1 MNTPLEGV
9 APTNGT
15 KDSMAAGS
23 DPESVEAPVAPG
35 DSNSC
40 QQTSNQ
46 TTTTASNTAHHS
58 YLGLPYQRKLGASR
72 HVGRDDLDISLG
84 DHNYGA
90 PPPPSPPPSPQ
101 AITRI
106 NGVVDENSSNTNLS
120 STVTADEDTCADDD
134 AGITRCICNFDHDDG
149 YMICCDK
156 CSVWQHIDCMG
167 ISRDRI
173 PETYLCERCEPREV
187 DRQRAVEIQT
197 RKRIEMTDDDTSGT
211 ESGDEMLTYRAV
223 SHTPTSVTITTKPTK
238 KVKKRKREKSG
249 EKDHEGRKK
258 KVKTCRDPTR
268 RASKPKVHRTPNGFN
283 SLNNEDANEPW
294 DYTHDDVYQEA
305 IFNQYTPDLASFL
318 KSRQYTE
325 EDVCITSSD
334 QLQVESGEIASI
346 GSAMKCV
353 RALRDLHDN
362 QPILEYRGKVMTR
375 QEFQDPFFKRPHP
388 HVLFYP
394 VNGLEICV
402 DARSFGNAARYI
414 RRSCTPNAEVR
425 HVLLEG
431 MIHLCVYSL
440 EEIMKGT
447 EITIGF
453 DYDFDTC
460 PCEVECAC
468 QRESCPVAKSNAK
481 KQELLKQKRKRN
493 KSGQQSGGDSESST
507 GRQRKVSPLRVSLNH
522 NASTTREERK
532 LEMVMRTFEKMEKRA
547 ARSAAAHARI
557 EKQKQTKATPN
568 ENKEG
573 EEPMPKDMEDI
584 PKQQTATPHRQIRR
598 RRRSQSRRNHAA
610 RGRQRL
616 NSTCSSDMPMSP
628 ITETAAHTEVVTTE
642 MELKLSAPTTPVS
655 ALSPSIPSP
664 SLAQE
669 LTVSTVASSTAVPQ
683 PSPAALGKG
692 FKFPKTKKFFVNE
705 WLNEKANEQSAHKP
719 LLIKTEPSDFSTG
732 TTTCPGVSTY
742 SRSTSMTARSPGP
755 AYVLRPGHNVP
766 ASATKTRQRP
776 SLDSSFGSAKKRWLR
791 QAMSEGGS
799 NGPSSGCNSPAPSGG
814 SLSPG
819 LTGMN
824 GPDSPQC
831 VSPTGSVSSLSG
843 KETGGELMT
852 PLKKRRLR
860 VSISGEG
867 SMSPMPMTPPP
878 SSGETD
884 CATAKQQGP
893 RPKIV
898 INDAMRNGFKP
909 LYSPVTP
916 VTPGTPQFENISSPE
931 NSPAH
936 DHDLNN
942 DSNPPQYYAFQ
953 VVLSKQASVDS
964 LSSLASSVTSASGL
978 ERHLQKSG
986 SETSLLRARMS
997 SLDLKH
1003 EGRESCVH
1011 GDSSSSRDLVP
1022 QEEKKEGE
1030 ENSTAVTTDY
1040 SEPANIPMECDPSG
1054 RDRTDLSS
1062 SLSESQ
1068 VSMQTLQNSCSSLN
1082 DSHASS
1088 LSLSGSLYQ
1097 RTLSERLDTRTDSQ
1111 RDGDPRPRYSSPF
1124 KKEVASPEF
1133 HRSLSDGTL
1142 LQDERKMEYE
1152 NRPGQRS
1159 SEFDATRSLNCYGE
1173 PKVVSSEERTI
1184 PSGGDFLRQDSS
1196 VSLSSS
1202 LPSLYSARSE
1212 ESIGSAPSTPVSLG
1226 PGPVAA
1232 HEDGGSKPIA
1242 KRKMSLLEYRKRQQ
1256 QGQKDGN
1263 SSANSSAASTPT
1275 KLAPDSAPSTPIKS
1289 PMMSPLSTM
1298 PSYDHT
1304 VEAECKDK
1312 EKERKVV
1319 DDLDKRWSVH
1329 YMRLQRSTPTSVE
1342 RIREEDPLQRF
1353 RRELR
1358 QSTERG
1364 MEKKDK
1370 ERKEKE
1376 PGHVYSRSVS
1386 VDSNHSPARSHSPA
1400 PPPPPPS
1407 KQTPPP
1413 PRSKHRTPP
1422 PPPPPIKN
1430 GPDARYNHDKLSE
1443 GETKDPR
1450 SYVKS
1455 PVASSPVQA
1464 GASPSL
1470 LAGSRYNPRQEFRSS
1485 STPQQQH
1492 QQPQPIPTTYPAQP
1506 RSSSYNPPSAGTQG
1520 YTEQPPAP
1528 PQQPPQ
1534 QQQSYYSRPQPQ
1546 QYHPTSA
1553 PSGTSYPPAPQQT
1566 YPSYQQQYPSQYQQ
1580 PPQSYQQYPAGAQPA
1595 QGSQY
1600 YTQQAYSGEYH
1611 QQQAT
1616 PSGAYGHNP
1625 IGTTPTPPPPRP
1637 PYPQSYSTSSSYYR
1651 Q

>member
-15 KDSMAAGS
+15 RDSMAAGS

-40 QQTSNQ
+40 QQTTNQ
-46 TTTTASNTAHHS
+46 TTTTASSTAHHS
-58 YLGLPYQRKLGASR
+58 YLGLPYQPKLGASR
-72 HVGRDDLDISLG
+72 HGRDDLDISLG

-106 NGVVDENSSNTNLS
+106 NGVVDENSSNTNVS

-173 PETYLCERCEPREV
+173 PETYLCERCEPRDV

-294 DYTHDDVYQEA
+294 DYSPDDSDVYQEA
-305 IFNQYTPDLASFL
+305 ISNQYTPDLASFL
-318 KSRQYTE
+318 KTRQYTE

-334 QLQVESGEIASI
+334 QLQVESGEVASI

-414 RRSCTPNAEVR
+414 RRSCSPNAEVR

-468 QRESCPVAKSNAK
+468 QRESCPVAKSNAR

-522 NASTTREERK
+522 NASTNHMTSDGEDESKDVDVETEEAAEERRRKMTREERK
-532 LEMVMRTFEKMEKRA
+532 LEAVMRTFERMEKRA
-547 ARSAAAHARI
+547 ARSRAAHARI
-557 EKQKQTKATPN
+557 EKQKQTKVTPN

-573 EEPMPKDMEDI
+573 EESMSKDMEDL
-584 PKQQTATPHRQIRR
+584 PKQTATPHRQIRK

-628 ITETAAHTEVVTTE
+628 ITETAANTEVVTTE
-642 MELKLSAPTTPVS
+642 IELKLSAPTTPVS

-664 SLAQE
+664 SMAQE
-669 LTVSTVASSTAVPQ
+669 LTVSTVSSVNVVPQ

-732 TTTCPGVSTY
+732 TTTCPSVSTY
-742 SRSTSMTARSPGP
+742 TRSTSMTARSPGP

-791 QAMSEGGS
+791 QAMSEGSS

-831 VSPTGSVSSLSG
+831 VSPTGSISSLSG

-878 SSGETD
+878 SAGETD
-884 CATAKQQGP
+884 CAAKQGP

-916 VTPGTPQFENISSPE
+916 VTPGTPQFE
-931 NSPAH
+931 
-936 DHDLNN
+936 
-942 DSNPPQYYAFQ
+942 

-964 LSSLASSVTSASGL
+964 LSSLASSVTSASGMD
-978 ERHLQKSG
+978 RLQKSG

-1011 GDSSSSRDLVP
+1011 GDSSRDLMP
-1022 QEEKKEGE
+1022 REEEKEVE
-1030 ENSTAVTTDY
+1030 ENSTAISEY

-1054 RDRTDLSS
+1054 RERTDLSS

-1124 KKEVASPEF
+1124 KKEMASPEF

-1142 LQDERKMEYE
+1142 LQDERKPEYE
-1152 NRPGQRS
+1152 SRPGQRS
-1159 SEFDATRSLNCYGE
+1159 SDLEATRSMNCYGE
-1173 PKVVSSEERTI
+1173 PKVVANEERTI
-1184 PSGGDFLRQDSS
+1184 PSGGDFLRQDS

-1202 LPSLYSARSE
+1202 LPSLYAGRSE
-1212 ESIGSAPSTPVSLG
+1212 EHIGSAPTTPVSLG
-1226 PGPVAA
+1226 PGPVV

-1242 KRKMSLLEYRKRQQ
+1242 KRKVSLLEYRKRKQ

-1275 KLAPDSAPSTPIKS
+1275 KLAPDSSPSTPIKN

-1298 PSYDHT
+1298 PSYEHT

-1312 EKERKVV
+1312 EKDRKAV

-1353 RRELR
+1353 RRELK

-1370 ERKEKE
+1370 DRKEKE

-1386 VDSNHSPARSHSPA
+1386 VDSSHSPVRSHSPA

-1407 KQTPPP
+1407 N
-1413 PRSKHRTPP
+1413 RTPP

-1470 LAGSRYNPRQEFRSS
+1470 SRYNPRQEFRSPS
-1485 STPQQQH
+1485 AQQ

-1506 RSSSYNPPSAGTQG
+1506 RSSSYNPPAAGTPG
-1520 YTEQPPAP
+1520 YQEQPPAP
-1528 PQQPPQ
+1528 PQQQQQQPQ
-1534 QQQSYYSRPQPQ
+1534 QQQSYYSRPPPQ
-1546 QYHPTSA
+1546 QYHATSA
-1553 PSGTSYPPAPQQT
+1553 PSGTTYPPAPQQT
-1566 YPSYQQQYPSQYQQ
+1566 YTSYQQQYPSQYQQ
-1580 PPQSYQQYPAGAQPA
+1580 PQTYPQYSAQAQSA

-1625 IGTTPTPPPPRP
+1625 IGTAPTPPPPRP
-1637 PYPQSYSTSSSYYR
+1637 PYPQSYSASSSYYR

>member
-15 KDSMAAGS
+15 RDSMAAGS

-40 QQTSNQ
+40 QQTTNQ
-46 TTTTASNTAHHS
+46 TTTTASSTAHHS
-58 YLGLPYQRKLGASR
+58 YLGLPYQ
-72 HVGRDDLDISLG
+72 

-106 NGVVDENSSNTNLS
+106 NGVVDENSSNTNVS

-173 PETYLCERCEPREV
+173 PETYLCERCEPRDV

-294 DYTHDDVYQEA
+294 DYSPDDSDVYQEA
-305 IFNQYTPDLASFL
+305 ISNQYTPDLASFL
-318 KSRQYTE
+318 KTRQYTE

-334 QLQVESGEIASI
+334 QLQVESGEVASI

-414 RRSCTPNAEVR
+414 RRSCSPNAEVR

-468 QRESCPVAKSNAK
+468 QRESCPVAKSNAR

-522 NASTTREERK
+522 NASTNHMTSDGEDESKDVDVETEEAAEERRRKMTREERK
-532 LEMVMRTFEKMEKRA
+532 LEAVMRTFERMEKRA
-547 ARSAAAHARI
+547 ARSRAAHARI
-557 EKQKQTKATPN
+557 EKQKQTKVTPN

-573 EEPMPKDMEDI
+573 EESMSKDMEDL
-584 PKQQTATPHRQIRR
+584 PKQTATPHRQIRK

-628 ITETAAHTEVVTTE
+628 ITETAANTEVVTTE
-642 MELKLSAPTTPVS
+642 IELKLSAPTTPVS

-664 SLAQE
+664 SMAQE
-669 LTVSTVASSTAVPQ
+669 LTVSTVSSVNVVPQ

-732 TTTCPGVSTY
+732 TTTCPSVSTY
-742 SRSTSMTARSPGP
+742 TRSTSMTARSPGP

-791 QAMSEGGS
+791 QAMSEGSS

-831 VSPTGSVSSLSG
+831 VSPTGSISSLSG

-878 SSGETD
+878 SAGETD
-884 CATAKQQGP
+884 CAAKQGP

-916 VTPGTPQFENISSPE
+916 VTPGTPQFE
-931 NSPAH
+931 
-936 DHDLNN
+936 
-942 DSNPPQYYAFQ
+942 

-964 LSSLASSVTSASGL
+964 LSSLASSVTSASGMD
-978 ERHLQKSG
+978 RLQKSG

-1011 GDSSSSRDLVP
+1011 GDSSRDLMP
-1022 QEEKKEGE
+1022 REEEKEVE
-1030 ENSTAVTTDY
+1030 ENSTAISEY

-1054 RDRTDLSS
+1054 RERTDLSS

-1124 KKEVASPEF
+1124 KKEMASPEF

-1142 LQDERKMEYE
+1142 LQDERKPEYE
-1152 NRPGQRS
+1152 SRPGQRS
-1159 SEFDATRSLNCYGE
+1159 SDLEATRSMNCYGE
-1173 PKVVSSEERTI
+1173 PKVVANEERTI
-1184 PSGGDFLRQDSS
+1184 PSGGDFLRQDS

-1202 LPSLYSARSE
+1202 LPSLYAGRSE
-1212 ESIGSAPSTPVSLG
+1212 EHIGSAPTTPVSLG
-1226 PGPVAA
+1226 PGPVV

-1242 KRKMSLLEYRKRQQ
+1242 KRKVSLLEYRKRKQ

-1275 KLAPDSAPSTPIKS
+1275 KLAPDSSPSTPIKN

-1298 PSYDHT
+1298 PSYEHT

-1312 EKERKVV
+1312 EKDRKAV
-1319 DDLDKRWSVH
+1319 DDLDKRW
-1329 YMRLQRSTPTSVE
+1329 STPTSVE

-1353 RRELR
+1353 RRELK

-1370 ERKEKE
+1370 DRKEKE

-1386 VDSNHSPARSHSPA
+1386 VDSSHSPVRSHSPA

-1407 KQTPPP
+1407 N
-1413 PRSKHRTPP
+1413 RTPP

-1470 LAGSRYNPRQEFRSS
+1470 SRYNPRQEFRSPS
-1485 STPQQQH
+1485 AQQ

-1506 RSSSYNPPSAGTQG
+1506 RSSSYNPPAAGTPG
-1520 YTEQPPAP
+1520 YQEQPPAP
-1528 PQQPPQ
+1528 PQQQQQQPQ
-1534 QQQSYYSRPQPQ
+1534 QQQSYYSRPPPQ
-1546 QYHPTSA
+1546 QYHATSA
-1553 PSGTSYPPAPQQT
+1553 PSGTTYPPAPQQT
-1566 YPSYQQQYPSQYQQ
+1566 YTSYQQQYPSQYQQ
-1580 PPQSYQQYPAGAQPA
+1580 PQTYPQYSAQAQSA

-1625 IGTTPTPPPPRP
+1625 IGTAPTPPPPRP
-1637 PYPQSYSTSSSYYR
+1637 PYPQSYSASSSYYR

>member
-15 KDSMAAGS
+15 RDSMAAGS

-46 TTTTASNTAHHS
+46 TTTTASSTAHHS
-58 YLGLPYQRKLGASR
+58 YLGLPYQPKLGASR
-72 HVGRDDLDISLG
+72 HGRDDLDISLG

-120 STVTADEDTCADDD
+120 STVTADEDTCPDDD

-173 PETYLCERCEPREV
+173 PETYLCERCEARDV

-223 SHTPTSVTITTKPTK
+223 SHTPTSVTITTKPTR

-268 RASKPKVHRTPNGFN
+268 RASRPKVHRTPNGFS

-294 DYTHDDVYQEA
+294 DYSPDDSDVYQEA

-507 GRQRKVSPLRVSLNH
+507 GQQRKVSPLRVSLNH

-532 LEMVMRTFEKMEKRA
+532 LEAVMRTFERMEKRA
-547 ARSAAAHARI
+547 ARSRAAHARI
-557 EKQKQTKATPN
+557 EKQKQTKVPDC

-573 EEPMPKDMEDI
+573 EEPMPKDIEDI
-584 PKQQTATPHRQIRR
+584 PKQTATPHRQIRR

-628 ITETAAHTEVVTTE
+628 ITETAANTEVVTTE
-642 MELKLSAPTTPVS
+642 IELKLSTPTTPVS

-669 LTVSTVASSTAVPQ
+669 LTVSTVSVTTAAPQ

-732 TTTCPGVSTY
+732 TTTCPSVSTY
-742 SRSTSMTARSPGP
+742 TRSTSMTARSPGP

-791 QAMSEGGS
+791 QAMSEGSS

-831 VSPTGSVSSLSG
+831 VSPTGSISSLSG

-878 SSGETD
+878 SAGETD
-884 CATAKQQGP
+884 CAAKQGP

-916 VTPGTPQFENISSPE
+916 VTPGTPQFE
-931 NSPAH
+931 
-936 DHDLNN
+936 
-942 DSNPPQYYAFQ
+942 

-978 ERHLQKSG
+978 DRHLQKSG

-1011 GDSSSSRDLVP
+1011 GDSSRDLMP
-1022 QEEKKEGE
+1022 QEEEKEVE
-1030 ENSTAVTTDY
+1030 ENSTAITEY

-1054 RDRTDLSS
+1054 RERTDLSS

-1124 KKEVASPEF
+1124 KKEMASPEF

-1142 LQDERKMEYE
+1142 LQDERKPEYE

-1159 SEFDATRSLNCYGE
+1159 SDFEETRSLNCCGE
-1173 PKVVSSEERTI
+1173 PKVVASEERTI
-1184 PSGGDFLRQDSS
+1184 PSGGDFLRQDG
-1196 VSLSSS
+1196 VSLSAS
-1202 LPSLYSARSE
+1202 LPSLYAAKSE
-1212 ESIGSAPSTPVSLG
+1212 EPIGSAPSTPVSLG

-1232 HEDGGSKPIA
+1232 QEDGGSKPIA
-1242 KRKMSLLEYRKRQQ
+1242 KRKVSLLEYRKRKQ

-1275 KLAPDSAPSTPIKS
+1275 KLAPDSAPSTPIKN
-1289 PMMSPLSTM
+1289 PMMSPLSNM
-1298 PSYDHT
+1298 SSYEHT
-1304 VEAECKDK
+1304 VEVECKDK
-1312 EKERKVV
+1312 EKDRKAV
-1319 DDLDKRWSVH
+1319 DDMDKRW
-1329 YMRLQRSTPTSVE
+1329 STPTSVE

-1364 MEKKDK
+1364 LEKKDK
-1370 ERKEKE
+1370 DRKEKE
-1376 PGHVYSRSVS
+1376 PGHAYSRSVS
-1386 VDSNHSPARSHSPA
+1386 VDSNHSPVRSHSPA

-1407 KQTPPP
+1407 KHTPPP
-1413 PRSKHRTPP
+1413 PPSKHRTPP

-1470 LAGSRYNPRQEFRSS
+1470 TRYNPRQEFRSP
-1485 STPQQQH
+1485 STQQQQH

-1506 RSSSYNPPSAGTQG
+1506 RSSTYNPPASGTQG
-1520 YTEQPPAP
+1520 YSEQPPAP
-1528 PQQPPQ
+1528 PQQQ

-1546 QYHPTSA
+1546 QYHTTSA
-1553 PSGTSYPPAPQQT
+1553 PSGTTYPPAPQQT
-1566 YPSYQQQYPSQYQQ
+1566 YTSYQQQQYPAQYQQ
-1580 PPQSYQQYPAGAQPA
+1580 PQTYQQYPAQAQSA

-1625 IGTTPTPPPPRP
+1625 IGTAPTPPPPRP
-1637 PYPQSYSTSSSYYR
+1637 PYPQSYSASSSYYR

>member
-15 KDSMAAGS
+15 RDSMAAGS

-40 QQTSNQ
+40 QQTTNQ
-46 TTTTASNTAHHS
+46 TTTTASSTAHHS
-58 YLGLPYQRKLGASR
+58 YLGLPYQ
-72 HVGRDDLDISLG
+72 

-106 NGVVDENSSNTNLS
+106 NGVVDENSSNTNVS

-173 PETYLCERCEPREV
+173 PETYLCERCEPRDV

-294 DYTHDDVYQEA
+294 DYSPDDSDVYQEA
-305 IFNQYTPDLASFL
+305 ISNQYTPDLASFL
-318 KSRQYTE
+318 KTRQYTE

-334 QLQVESGEIASI
+334 QLQVESGEVASI

-414 RRSCTPNAEVR
+414 RRSCSPNAEVR

-468 QRESCPVAKSNAK
+468 QRESCPVAKSNAR

-522 NASTTREERK
+522 NASTNHMTSDGEDESKDVDVETEEAAEERRRKMTREERK
-532 LEMVMRTFEKMEKRA
+532 LEAVMRTFERMEKRA
-547 ARSAAAHARI
+547 ARSRAAHARI
-557 EKQKQTKATPN
+557 EKQKQTKVTPN

-573 EEPMPKDMEDI
+573 EESMSKDMEDL
-584 PKQQTATPHRQIRR
+584 PKQTATPHRQIRK

-628 ITETAAHTEVVTTE
+628 ITETAANTEVVTTE
-642 MELKLSAPTTPVS
+642 IELKLSAPTTPVS

-664 SLAQE
+664 SMAQE
-669 LTVSTVASSTAVPQ
+669 LTVSTVSSVNVVPQ

-732 TTTCPGVSTY
+732 TTTCPSVSTY
-742 SRSTSMTARSPGP
+742 TRSTSMTARSPGP

-791 QAMSEGGS
+791 QAMSEGSS

-831 VSPTGSVSSLSG
+831 VSPTGSISSLSG

-878 SSGETD
+878 SAGETD
-884 CATAKQQGP
+884 CAAKQGP

-916 VTPGTPQFENISSPE
+916 VTPGTPQFE
-931 NSPAH
+931 
-936 DHDLNN
+936 
-942 DSNPPQYYAFQ
+942 

-964 LSSLASSVTSASGL
+964 LSSLASSVTSASGMD
-978 ERHLQKSG
+978 RLQKSG

-1011 GDSSSSRDLVP
+1011 GDSSRDLMP
-1022 QEEKKEGE
+1022 REEEKEVE
-1030 ENSTAVTTDY
+1030 ENSTAISEY

-1054 RDRTDLSS
+1054 RERTDLSS

-1124 KKEVASPEF
+1124 KKEMASPEF

-1142 LQDERKMEYE
+1142 LQDERKPEYE
-1152 NRPGQRS
+1152 SRPGQRS
-1159 SEFDATRSLNCYGE
+1159 SDLEATRSMNCYGE
-1173 PKVVSSEERTI
+1173 PKVVANEERTI
-1184 PSGGDFLRQDSS
+1184 PSGGDFLRQDS

-1202 LPSLYSARSE
+1202 LPSLYAGRSE
-1212 ESIGSAPSTPVSLG
+1212 EHIGSAPTTPVSLG
-1226 PGPVAA
+1226 PGPVV

-1242 KRKMSLLEYRKRQQ
+1242 KRKVSLLEYRKRKQ

-1275 KLAPDSAPSTPIKS
+1275 KLAPDSSPSTPIKN

-1298 PSYDHT
+1298 PSYEHT

-1312 EKERKVV
+1312 EKDRKAV

-1353 RRELR
+1353 RRELK

-1370 ERKEKE
+1370 DRKEKE

-1386 VDSNHSPARSHSPA
+1386 VDSSHSPVRSHSPA

-1407 KQTPPP
+1407 N
-1413 PRSKHRTPP
+1413 RTPP

-1470 LAGSRYNPRQEFRSS
+1470 SRYNPRQEFRSPS
-1485 STPQQQH
+1485 AQQ

-1506 RSSSYNPPSAGTQG
+1506 RSSSYNPPAAGTPG
-1520 YTEQPPAP
+1520 YQEQPPAP
-1528 PQQPPQ
+1528 PQQQQQQPQ
-1534 QQQSYYSRPQPQ
+1534 QQQSYYSRPPPQ
-1546 QYHPTSA
+1546 QYHATSA
-1553 PSGTSYPPAPQQT
+1553 PSGTTYPPAPQQT
-1566 YPSYQQQYPSQYQQ
+1566 YTSYQQQYPSQYQQ
-1580 PPQSYQQYPAGAQPA
+1580 PQTYPQYSAQAQSA

-1625 IGTTPTPPPPRP
+1625 IGTAPTPPPPRP
-1637 PYPQSYSTSSSYYR
+1637 PYPQSYSASSSYYR

>member
-15 KDSMAAGS
+15 RDSMAAGS

-40 QQTSNQ
+40 QQTTNQ
-46 TTTTASNTAHHS
+46 TTTTASSTAHHS
-58 YLGLPYQRKLGASR
+58 YLGLPYQ
-72 HVGRDDLDISLG
+72 

-106 NGVVDENSSNTNLS
+106 NGVVDENSSNTNVS

-173 PETYLCERCEPREV
+173 PETYLCERCEPRDV

-294 DYTHDDVYQEA
+294 DYSPDDSDVYQEA
-305 IFNQYTPDLASFL
+305 ISNQYTPDLASFL
-318 KSRQYTE
+318 KTRQYTE

-334 QLQVESGEIASI
+334 QLQVESGEVASI

-414 RRSCTPNAEVR
+414 RRSCSPNAEVR

-468 QRESCPVAKSNAK
+468 QRESCPVAKSNAR

-522 NASTTREERK
+522 NASTNHMTSDGEDESKDVDVETEEAAEERRRKMTREERK
-532 LEMVMRTFEKMEKRA
+532 LEAVMRTFERMEKRA
-547 ARSAAAHARI
+547 ARSRAAHARI
-557 EKQKQTKATPN
+557 EKQKQTKVTPN

-573 EEPMPKDMEDI
+573 EESMSKDMEDL
-584 PKQQTATPHRQIRR
+584 PKQTATPHRQIRK

-628 ITETAAHTEVVTTE
+628 ITETAANTEVVTTE
-642 MELKLSAPTTPVS
+642 IELKLSAPTTPVS

-664 SLAQE
+664 SMAQE
-669 LTVSTVASSTAVPQ
+669 LTVSTVSSVNVVPQ

-732 TTTCPGVSTY
+732 TTTCPSVSTY
-742 SRSTSMTARSPGP
+742 TRSTSMTARSPGP

-791 QAMSEGGS
+791 QAMSEGSS

-831 VSPTGSVSSLSG
+831 VSPTGSISSLSG

-878 SSGETD
+878 SAGETD
-884 CATAKQQGP
+884 CAAKQGP

-964 LSSLASSVTSASGL
+964 LSSLASSVTSASGMD
-978 ERHLQKSG
+978 RLQKSG

-1011 GDSSSSRDLVP
+1011 GDSSRDLMP
-1022 QEEKKEGE
+1022 REEEKEVE
-1030 ENSTAVTTDY
+1030 ENSTAISEY

-1054 RDRTDLSS
+1054 RERTDLSS

-1124 KKEVASPEF
+1124 KKEMASPEF

-1142 LQDERKMEYE
+1142 LQDERKPEYE
-1152 NRPGQRS
+1152 SRPGQRS
-1159 SEFDATRSLNCYGE
+1159 SDLEATRSMNCYGE
-1173 PKVVSSEERTI
+1173 PKVVANEERTI
-1184 PSGGDFLRQDSS
+1184 PSGGDFLRQDS

-1202 LPSLYSARSE
+1202 LPSLYAGRSE
-1212 ESIGSAPSTPVSLG
+1212 EHIGSAPTTPVSLG
-1226 PGPVAA
+1226 PGPVV

-1242 KRKMSLLEYRKRQQ
+1242 KRKVSLLEYRKRKQ

-1275 KLAPDSAPSTPIKS
+1275 KLAPDSSPSTPIKN

-1298 PSYDHT
+1298 PSYEHT

-1312 EKERKVV
+1312 EKDRKAV
-1319 DDLDKRWSVH
+1319 DDLDKRW
-1329 YMRLQRSTPTSVE
+1329 STPTSVE

-1353 RRELR
+1353 RRELK

-1370 ERKEKE
+1370 DRKEKE

-1386 VDSNHSPARSHSPA
+1386 VDSSHSPVRSHSPA

-1407 KQTPPP
+1407 N
-1413 PRSKHRTPP
+1413 RTPP

-1470 LAGSRYNPRQEFRSS
+1470 SRYNPRQEFRSPS
-1485 STPQQQH
+1485 AQQ

-1506 RSSSYNPPSAGTQG
+1506 RSSSYNPPAAGTPG
-1520 YTEQPPAP
+1520 YQEQPPAP
-1528 PQQPPQ
+1528 PQQQQQQPQ
-1534 QQQSYYSRPQPQ
+1534 QQQSYYSRPPPQ
-1546 QYHPTSA
+1546 QYHATSA
-1553 PSGTSYPPAPQQT
+1553 PSGTTYPPAPQQT
-1566 YPSYQQQYPSQYQQ
+1566 YTSYQQQYPSQYQQ
-1580 PPQSYQQYPAGAQPA
+1580 PQTYPQYSAQAQSA

-1625 IGTTPTPPPPRP
+1625 IGTAPTPPPPRP
-1637 PYPQSYSTSSSYYR
+1637 PYPQSYSASSSYYR

>member
-15 KDSMAAGS
+15 RDSMAAGS

-40 QQTSNQ
+40 QQTTNQ
-46 TTTTASNTAHHS
+46 TTTTASSTAHHS
-58 YLGLPYQRKLGASR
+58 YLGLPYQPKLGASR
-72 HVGRDDLDISLG
+72 HGRDDLDISLG

-106 NGVVDENSSNTNLS
+106 NGVVDENSSNTNVS

-173 PETYLCERCEPREV
+173 PETYLCERCEPRDV

-294 DYTHDDVYQEA
+294 DYSPDDSDVYQEA
-305 IFNQYTPDLASFL
+305 ISNQYTPDLASFL
-318 KSRQYTE
+318 KTRQYTE

-334 QLQVESGEIASI
+334 QLQVESGEVASI

-414 RRSCTPNAEVR
+414 RRSCSPNAEVR

-468 QRESCPVAKSNAK
+468 QRESCPVAKSNAR

-522 NASTTREERK
+522 NASTNHMTSDGEDESKDVDVETEEAAEERRRKMTREERK
-532 LEMVMRTFEKMEKRA
+532 LEAVMRTFERMEKRA
-547 ARSAAAHARI
+547 ARSRAAHARI
-557 EKQKQTKATPN
+557 EKQKQTKVTPN

-573 EEPMPKDMEDI
+573 EESMSKDMEDL
-584 PKQQTATPHRQIRR
+584 PKQTATPHRQIRK

-628 ITETAAHTEVVTTE
+628 ITETAANTEVVTTE
-642 MELKLSAPTTPVS
+642 IELKLSAPTTPVS

-664 SLAQE
+664 SMAQE
-669 LTVSTVASSTAVPQ
+669 LTVSTVSSVNVVPQ

-732 TTTCPGVSTY
+732 TTTCPSVSTY
-742 SRSTSMTARSPGP
+742 TRSTSMTARSPGP

-791 QAMSEGGS
+791 QAMSEGSS

-831 VSPTGSVSSLSG
+831 VSPTGSISSLSG

-878 SSGETD
+878 SAGETD
-884 CATAKQQGP
+884 CAAKQGP

-916 VTPGTPQFENISSPE
+916 VTPGTPQFE
-931 NSPAH
+931 
-936 DHDLNN
+936 
-942 DSNPPQYYAFQ
+942 

-964 LSSLASSVTSASGL
+964 LSSLASSVTSASGMD
-978 ERHLQKSG
+978 RLQKSG

-1011 GDSSSSRDLVP
+1011 GDSSRDLMP
-1022 QEEKKEGE
+1022 REEEKEVE
-1030 ENSTAVTTDY
+1030 ENSTAISEY

-1054 RDRTDLSS
+1054 RERTDLSS

-1124 KKEVASPEF
+1124 KKEMASPEF

-1142 LQDERKMEYE
+1142 LQDERKPEYE
-1152 NRPGQRS
+1152 SRPGQRS
-1159 SEFDATRSLNCYGE
+1159 SDLEATRSMNCYGE
-1173 PKVVSSEERTI
+1173 PKVVANEERTI
-1184 PSGGDFLRQDSS
+1184 PSGGDFLRQDS

-1202 LPSLYSARSE
+1202 LPSLYAGRSE
-1212 ESIGSAPSTPVSLG
+1212 EHIGSAPTTPVSLG
-1226 PGPVAA
+1226 PGPVV

-1242 KRKMSLLEYRKRQQ
+1242 KRKVSLLEYRKRKQ

-1275 KLAPDSAPSTPIKS
+1275 KLAPDSSPSTPIKN

-1298 PSYDHT
+1298 PSYEHT

-1312 EKERKVV
+1312 EKDRKAV
-1319 DDLDKRWSVH
+1319 DDLDKRW
-1329 YMRLQRSTPTSVE
+1329 STPTSVE

-1353 RRELR
+1353 RRELK

-1370 ERKEKE
+1370 DRKEKE

-1386 VDSNHSPARSHSPA
+1386 VDSSHSPVRSHSPA

-1407 KQTPPP
+1407 N
-1413 PRSKHRTPP
+1413 RTPP

-1470 LAGSRYNPRQEFRSS
+1470 SRYNPRQEFRSPS
-1485 STPQQQH
+1485 AQQ

-1506 RSSSYNPPSAGTQG
+1506 RSSSYNPPAAGTPG
-1520 YTEQPPAP
+1520 YQEQPPAP
-1528 PQQPPQ
+1528 PQQQQQQPQ
-1534 QQQSYYSRPQPQ
+1534 QQQSYYSRPPPQ
-1546 QYHPTSA
+1546 QYHATSA
-1553 PSGTSYPPAPQQT
+1553 PSGTTYPPAPQQT
-1566 YPSYQQQYPSQYQQ
+1566 YTSYQQQYPSQYQQ
-1580 PPQSYQQYPAGAQPA
+1580 PQTYPQYSAQAQSA

-1625 IGTTPTPPPPRP
+1625 IGTAPTPPPPRP
-1637 PYPQSYSTSSSYYR
+1637 PYPQSYSASSSYYR

>member
-15 KDSMAAGS
+15 RDSMAAGS

-40 QQTSNQ
+40 QQTTNQ
-46 TTTTASNTAHHS
+46 TTTTASSTAHHS
-58 YLGLPYQRKLGASR
+58 YLGLPYQPKLGASR
-72 HVGRDDLDISLG
+72 HGRDDLDISLG

-106 NGVVDENSSNTNLS
+106 NGVVDENSSNTNVS

-173 PETYLCERCEPREV
+173 PETYLCERCEPRDV

-294 DYTHDDVYQEA
+294 DYSPDDSDVYQEA
-305 IFNQYTPDLASFL
+305 ISNQYTPDLASFL
-318 KSRQYTE
+318 KTRQYTE

-334 QLQVESGEIASI
+334 QLQVESGEVASI

-414 RRSCTPNAEVR
+414 RRSCSPNAEVR

-468 QRESCPVAKSNAK
+468 QRESCPVAKSNAR

-532 LEMVMRTFEKMEKRA
+532 LEAVMRTFERMEKRA
-547 ARSAAAHARI
+547 ARSRAAHARI
-557 EKQKQTKATPN
+557 EKQKQTKVTPN

-573 EEPMPKDMEDI
+573 EESMSKDMEDL
-584 PKQQTATPHRQIRR
+584 PKQTATPHRQIRK

-628 ITETAAHTEVVTTE
+628 ITETAANTEVVTTE
-642 MELKLSAPTTPVS
+642 IELKLSAPTTPVS

-664 SLAQE
+664 SMAQE
-669 LTVSTVASSTAVPQ
+669 LTVSTVSSVNVVPQ

-732 TTTCPGVSTY
+732 TTTCPSVSTY
-742 SRSTSMTARSPGP
+742 TRSTSMTARSPGP

-791 QAMSEGGS
+791 QAMSEGSS

-831 VSPTGSVSSLSG
+831 VSPTGSISSLSG

-878 SSGETD
+878 SAGETD
-884 CATAKQQGP
+884 CAAKQGP

-964 LSSLASSVTSASGL
+964 LSSLASSVTSASGMD
-978 ERHLQKSG
+978 RLQKSG

-1011 GDSSSSRDLVP
+1011 GDSSRDLMP
-1022 QEEKKEGE
+1022 REEEKEVE
-1030 ENSTAVTTDY
+1030 ENSTAISEY

-1054 RDRTDLSS
+1054 RERTDLSS

-1124 KKEVASPEF
+1124 KKEMASPEF

-1142 LQDERKMEYE
+1142 LQDERKPEYE
-1152 NRPGQRS
+1152 SRPGQRS
-1159 SEFDATRSLNCYGE
+1159 SDLEATRSMNCYGE
-1173 PKVVSSEERTI
+1173 PKVVANEERTI
-1184 PSGGDFLRQDSS
+1184 PSGGDFLRQDS

-1202 LPSLYSARSE
+1202 LPSLYAGRSE
-1212 ESIGSAPSTPVSLG
+1212 EHIGSAPTTPVSLG
-1226 PGPVAA
+1226 PGPVV

-1242 KRKMSLLEYRKRQQ
+1242 KRKVSLLEYRKRKQ

-1275 KLAPDSAPSTPIKS
+1275 KLAPDSSPSTPIKN

-1298 PSYDHT
+1298 PSYEHT

-1312 EKERKVV
+1312 EKDRKAV

-1353 RRELR
+1353 RRELK

-1370 ERKEKE
+1370 DRKEKE

-1386 VDSNHSPARSHSPA
+1386 VDSSHSPVRSHSPA

-1407 KQTPPP
+1407 N
-1413 PRSKHRTPP
+1413 RTPP

-1470 LAGSRYNPRQEFRSS
+1470 SRYNPRQEFRSPS
-1485 STPQQQH
+1485 AQQ

-1506 RSSSYNPPSAGTQG
+1506 RSSSYNPPAAGTPG
-1520 YTEQPPAP
+1520 YQEQPPAP
-1528 PQQPPQ
+1528 PQQQQQQPQ
-1534 QQQSYYSRPQPQ
+1534 QQQSYYSRPPPQ
-1546 QYHPTSA
+1546 QYHATSA
-1553 PSGTSYPPAPQQT
+1553 PSGTTYPPAPQQT
-1566 YPSYQQQYPSQYQQ
+1566 YTSYQQQYPSQYQQ
-1580 PPQSYQQYPAGAQPA
+1580 PQTYPQYSAQAQSA

-1625 IGTTPTPPPPRP
+1625 IGTAPTPPPPRP
-1637 PYPQSYSTSSSYYR
+1637 PYPQSYSASSSYYR

>member
-15 KDSMAAGS
+15 RDSMAAGS

-46 TTTTASNTAHHS
+46 TTTTASSTAHHS
-58 YLGLPYQRKLGASR
+58 YLGLPYQ
-72 HVGRDDLDISLG
+72 

-120 STVTADEDTCADDD
+120 STVTADEDTCPDDD

-173 PETYLCERCEPREV
+173 PETYLCERCEARDV

-223 SHTPTSVTITTKPTK
+223 SHTPTSVTITTKPTR

-268 RASKPKVHRTPNGFN
+268 RASRPKVHRTPNGFS

-294 DYTHDDVYQEA
+294 DYSPDDSDVYQEA

-507 GRQRKVSPLRVSLNH
+507 GQQRKVSPLRVSLNH
-522 NASTTREERK
+522 NASTNHMTSDGEDESKDVDVETEEAAEERRRKMTREERK
-532 LEMVMRTFEKMEKRA
+532 LEAVMRTFERMEKRA
-547 ARSAAAHARI
+547 ARSRAAHARI
-557 EKQKQTKATPN
+557 EKQKQTKVPDC

-573 EEPMPKDMEDI
+573 EEPMPKDIEDI
-584 PKQQTATPHRQIRR
+584 PKQTATPHRQIRR

-628 ITETAAHTEVVTTE
+628 ITETAANTEVVTTE
-642 MELKLSAPTTPVS
+642 IELKLSTPTTPVS

-669 LTVSTVASSTAVPQ
+669 LTVSTVSVTTAAPQ

-732 TTTCPGVSTY
+732 TTTCPSVSTY
-742 SRSTSMTARSPGP
+742 TRSTSMTARSPGP

-791 QAMSEGGS
+791 QAMSEGSS

-831 VSPTGSVSSLSG
+831 VSPTGSISSLSG

-878 SSGETD
+878 SAGETD
-884 CATAKQQGP
+884 CAAKQGP

-978 ERHLQKSG
+978 DRHLQKSG

-1011 GDSSSSRDLVP
+1011 GDSSRDLMP
-1022 QEEKKEGE
+1022 QEEEKEVE
-1030 ENSTAVTTDY
+1030 ENSTAITEY

-1054 RDRTDLSS
+1054 RERTDLSS

-1124 KKEVASPEF
+1124 KKEMASPEF

-1142 LQDERKMEYE
+1142 LQDERKPEYE

-1159 SEFDATRSLNCYGE
+1159 SDFEETRSLNCCGE
-1173 PKVVSSEERTI
+1173 PKVVASEERTI
-1184 PSGGDFLRQDSS
+1184 PSGGDFLRQDG
-1196 VSLSSS
+1196 VSLSAS
-1202 LPSLYSARSE
+1202 LPSLYAAKSE
-1212 ESIGSAPSTPVSLG
+1212 EPIGSAPSTPVSLG

-1232 HEDGGSKPIA
+1232 QEDGGSKPIA
-1242 KRKMSLLEYRKRQQ
+1242 KRKVSLLEYRKRKQ

-1275 KLAPDSAPSTPIKS
+1275 KLAPDSAPSTPIKN
-1289 PMMSPLSTM
+1289 PMMSPLSNM
-1298 PSYDHT
+1298 SSYEHT
-1304 VEAECKDK
+1304 VEVECKDK
-1312 EKERKVV
+1312 EKDRKAV
-1319 DDLDKRWSVH
+1319 DDMDKRW
-1329 YMRLQRSTPTSVE
+1329 STPTSVE

-1364 MEKKDK
+1364 LEKKDK
-1370 ERKEKE
+1370 DRKEKE
-1376 PGHVYSRSVS
+1376 PGHAYSRSVS
-1386 VDSNHSPARSHSPA
+1386 VDSNHSPVRSHSPA

-1407 KQTPPP
+1407 KHTPPP
-1413 PRSKHRTPP
+1413 PPSKHRTPP

-1470 LAGSRYNPRQEFRSS
+1470 TRYNPRQEFRSP
-1485 STPQQQH
+1485 STQQQQH

-1506 RSSSYNPPSAGTQG
+1506 RSSTYNPPASGTQG
-1520 YTEQPPAP
+1520 YSEQPPAP
-1528 PQQPPQ
+1528 PQQQ

-1546 QYHPTSA
+1546 QYHTTSA
-1553 PSGTSYPPAPQQT
+1553 PSGTTYPPAPQQT
-1566 YPSYQQQYPSQYQQ
+1566 YTSYQQQQYPAQYQQ
-1580 PPQSYQQYPAGAQPA
+1580 PQTYQQYPAQAQSA

-1625 IGTTPTPPPPRP
+1625 IGTAPTPPPPRP
-1637 PYPQSYSTSSSYYR
+1637 PYPQSYSASSSYYR

>member
-15 KDSMAAGS
+15 RDSMAAGS

-46 TTTTASNTAHHS
+46 TTTTASSTAHHS
-58 YLGLPYQRKLGASR
+58 YLGLPYQ
-72 HVGRDDLDISLG
+72 

-120 STVTADEDTCADDD
+120 STVTADEDTCPDDD

-173 PETYLCERCEPREV
+173 PETYLCERCEARDV

-223 SHTPTSVTITTKPTK
+223 SHTPTSVTITTKPTR

-258 KVKTCRDPTR
+258 KTCRDPTR
-268 RASKPKVHRTPNGFN
+268 RASRPKVHRTPNGFS

-294 DYTHDDVYQEA
+294 DYSPDDSDVYQEA

-507 GRQRKVSPLRVSLNH
+507 GQQRKVSPLRVSLNH

-532 LEMVMRTFEKMEKRA
+532 LEAVMRTFERMEKRA
-547 ARSAAAHARI
+547 ARSRAAHARI
-557 EKQKQTKATPN
+557 EKQKQTKVPDC

-573 EEPMPKDMEDI
+573 EEPMPKDIEDI
-584 PKQQTATPHRQIRR
+584 PKQTATPHRQIRR

-628 ITETAAHTEVVTTE
+628 ITETAANTEVVTTE
-642 MELKLSAPTTPVS
+642 IELKLSTPTTPVS

-669 LTVSTVASSTAVPQ
+669 LTVSTVSVTTAAPQ

-732 TTTCPGVSTY
+732 TTTCPSVSTY
-742 SRSTSMTARSPGP
+742 TRSTSMTARSPGP

-791 QAMSEGGS
+791 QAMSEGSS

-831 VSPTGSVSSLSG
+831 VSPTGSISSLSG

-878 SSGETD
+878 SAGETD
-884 CATAKQQGP
+884 CAAKQGP

-978 ERHLQKSG
+978 DRHLQKSG

-1011 GDSSSSRDLVP
+1011 GDSSRDLMP
-1022 QEEKKEGE
+1022 QEEEKEVE
-1030 ENSTAVTTDY
+1030 ENSTAITEY

-1054 RDRTDLSS
+1054 RERTDLSS

-1124 KKEVASPEF
+1124 KKEMASPEF

-1142 LQDERKMEYE
+1142 LQDERKPEYE

-1159 SEFDATRSLNCYGE
+1159 SDFEETRSLNCCGE
-1173 PKVVSSEERTI
+1173 PKVVASEERTI
-1184 PSGGDFLRQDSS
+1184 PSGGDFLRQDG
-1196 VSLSSS
+1196 VSLSAS
-1202 LPSLYSARSE
+1202 LPSLYAAKSE
-1212 ESIGSAPSTPVSLG
+1212 EPIGSAPSTPVSLG

-1232 HEDGGSKPIA
+1232 QEDGGSKPIA
-1242 KRKMSLLEYRKRQQ
+1242 KRKVSLLEYRKRKQ

-1275 KLAPDSAPSTPIKS
+1275 KLAPDSAPSTPIKN
-1289 PMMSPLSTM
+1289 PMMSPLSNM
-1298 PSYDHT
+1298 SSYEHT
-1304 VEAECKDK
+1304 VEVECKDK
-1312 EKERKVV
+1312 EKDRKAV
-1319 DDLDKRWSVH
+1319 DDMDKRW
-1329 YMRLQRSTPTSVE
+1329 STPTSVE

-1364 MEKKDK
+1364 LEKKDK
-1370 ERKEKE
+1370 DRKEKE
-1376 PGHVYSRSVS
+1376 PGHAYSRSVS
-1386 VDSNHSPARSHSPA
+1386 VDSNHSPVRSHSPA

-1407 KQTPPP
+1407 KHTPPP
-1413 PRSKHRTPP
+1413 PPSKHRTPP

-1470 LAGSRYNPRQEFRSS
+1470 TRYNPRQEFRSP
-1485 STPQQQH
+1485 STQQQQH

-1506 RSSSYNPPSAGTQG
+1506 RSSTYNPPASGTQG
-1520 YTEQPPAP
+1520 YSEQPPAP
-1528 PQQPPQ
+1528 PQQQ

-1546 QYHPTSA
+1546 QYHTTSA
-1553 PSGTSYPPAPQQT
+1553 PSGTTYPPAPQQT
-1566 YPSYQQQYPSQYQQ
+1566 YTSYQQQQYPAQYQQ
-1580 PPQSYQQYPAGAQPA
+1580 PQTYQQYPAQAQSA

-1625 IGTTPTPPPPRP
+1625 IGTAPTPPPPRP
-1637 PYPQSYSTSSSYYR
+1637 PYPQSYSASSSYYR

>member
-15 KDSMAAGS
+15 RDSMAAGS

-46 TTTTASNTAHHS
+46 TTTTASSTAHHS
-58 YLGLPYQRKLGASR
+58 YLGLPYQ
-72 HVGRDDLDISLG
+72 

-120 STVTADEDTCADDD
+120 STVTADEDTCPDDD

-173 PETYLCERCEPREV
+173 PETYLCERCEARDV

-223 SHTPTSVTITTKPTK
+223 SHTPTSVTITTKPTR

-268 RASKPKVHRTPNGFN
+268 RASRPKVHRTPNGFS

-294 DYTHDDVYQEA
+294 DYSPDDSDVYQEA

-507 GRQRKVSPLRVSLNH
+507 GQQRKVSPLRVSLNH

-532 LEMVMRTFEKMEKRA
+532 LEAVMRTFERMEKRA
-547 ARSAAAHARI
+547 ARSRAAHARI
-557 EKQKQTKATPN
+557 EKQKQTKVPDC

-573 EEPMPKDMEDI
+573 EEPMPKDIEDI
-584 PKQQTATPHRQIRR
+584 PKQTATPHRQIRR

-628 ITETAAHTEVVTTE
+628 ITETAANTEVVTTE
-642 MELKLSAPTTPVS
+642 IELKLSTPTTPVS

-669 LTVSTVASSTAVPQ
+669 LTVSTVSVTTAAPQ

-732 TTTCPGVSTY
+732 TTTCPSVSTY
-742 SRSTSMTARSPGP
+742 TRSTSMTARSPGP

-791 QAMSEGGS
+791 QAMSEGSS

-831 VSPTGSVSSLSG
+831 VSPTGSISSLSG

-878 SSGETD
+878 SAGETD
-884 CATAKQQGP
+884 CAAKQGP

-916 VTPGTPQFENISSPE
+916 VTPGTPQFE
-931 NSPAH
+931 
-936 DHDLNN
+936 
-942 DSNPPQYYAFQ
+942 

-978 ERHLQKSG
+978 DRHLQKSG

-1011 GDSSSSRDLVP
+1011 GDSSRDLMP
-1022 QEEKKEGE
+1022 QEEEKEVE
-1030 ENSTAVTTDY
+1030 ENSTAITEY

-1054 RDRTDLSS
+1054 RERTDLSS

-1124 KKEVASPEF
+1124 KKEMASPEF

-1142 LQDERKMEYE
+1142 LQDERKPEYE

-1159 SEFDATRSLNCYGE
+1159 SDFEETRSLNCCGE
-1173 PKVVSSEERTI
+1173 PKVVASEERTI
-1184 PSGGDFLRQDSS
+1184 PSGGDFLRQDG
-1196 VSLSSS
+1196 VSLSAS
-1202 LPSLYSARSE
+1202 LPSLYAAKSE
-1212 ESIGSAPSTPVSLG
+1212 EPIGSAPSTPVSLG

-1232 HEDGGSKPIA
+1232 QEDGGSKPIA
-1242 KRKMSLLEYRKRQQ
+1242 KRKVSLLEYRKRKQ

-1275 KLAPDSAPSTPIKS
+1275 KLAPDSAPSTPIKN
-1289 PMMSPLSTM
+1289 PMMSPLSNM
-1298 PSYDHT
+1298 SSYEHT
-1304 VEAECKDK
+1304 VEVECKDK
-1312 EKERKVV
+1312 EKDRKAV
-1319 DDLDKRWSVH
+1319 DDMDKRW
-1329 YMRLQRSTPTSVE
+1329 STPTSVE

-1364 MEKKDK
+1364 LEKKDK
-1370 ERKEKE
+1370 DRKEKE
-1376 PGHVYSRSVS
+1376 PGHAYSRSVS
-1386 VDSNHSPARSHSPA
+1386 VDSNHSPVRSHSPA

-1407 KQTPPP
+1407 KHTPPP
-1413 PRSKHRTPP
+1413 PPSKHRTPP

-1470 LAGSRYNPRQEFRSS
+1470 TRYNPRQEFRSP
-1485 STPQQQH
+1485 STQQQQH

-1506 RSSSYNPPSAGTQG
+1506 RSSTYNPPASGTQG
-1520 YTEQPPAP
+1520 YSEQPPAP
-1528 PQQPPQ
+1528 PQQQ

-1546 QYHPTSA
+1546 QYHTTSA
-1553 PSGTSYPPAPQQT
+1553 PSGTTYPPAPQQT
-1566 YPSYQQQYPSQYQQ
+1566 YTSYQQQQYPAQYQQ
-1580 PPQSYQQYPAGAQPA
+1580 PQTYQQYPAQAQSA

-1625 IGTTPTPPPPRP
+1625 IGTAPTPPPPRP
-1637 PYPQSYSTSSSYYR
+1637 PYPQSYSASSSYYR

>member
-15 KDSMAAGS
+15 RDSMAAGS

-46 TTTTASNTAHHS
+46 TTTTASSTAHHS
-58 YLGLPYQRKLGASR
+58 YLGLPYQ
-72 HVGRDDLDISLG
+72 

-120 STVTADEDTCADDD
+120 STVTADEDTCPDDD

-173 PETYLCERCEPREV
+173 PETYLCERCEARDV

-223 SHTPTSVTITTKPTK
+223 SHTPTSVTITTKPTR

-268 RASKPKVHRTPNGFN
+268 RASRPKVHRTPNGFS

-294 DYTHDDVYQEA
+294 DYSPDDSDVYQEA

-507 GRQRKVSPLRVSLNH
+507 GQQRKVSPLRVSLNH
-522 NASTTREERK
+522 NASTNHMTSDGEDESKDVDVETEEAAEERRRKMTREERK
-532 LEMVMRTFEKMEKRA
+532 LEAVMRTFERMEKRA
-547 ARSAAAHARI
+547 ARSRAAHARI
-557 EKQKQTKATPN
+557 EKQKQTKVPDC

-573 EEPMPKDMEDI
+573 EEPMPKDIEDI
-584 PKQQTATPHRQIRR
+584 PKQTATPHRQIRR

-628 ITETAAHTEVVTTE
+628 ITETAANTEVVTTE
-642 MELKLSAPTTPVS
+642 IELKLSTPTTPVS

-669 LTVSTVASSTAVPQ
+669 LTVSTVSVTTAAPQ

-732 TTTCPGVSTY
+732 TTTCPSVSTY
-742 SRSTSMTARSPGP
+742 TRSTSMTARSPGP

-791 QAMSEGGS
+791 QAMSEGSS

-831 VSPTGSVSSLSG
+831 VSPTGSISSLSG

-878 SSGETD
+878 SAGETD
-884 CATAKQQGP
+884 CAAKQGP

-916 VTPGTPQFENISSPE
+916 VTPGTPQFE
-931 NSPAH
+931 
-936 DHDLNN
+936 
-942 DSNPPQYYAFQ
+942 

-978 ERHLQKSG
+978 DRHLQKSG

-1011 GDSSSSRDLVP
+1011 GDSSRDLMP
-1022 QEEKKEGE
+1022 QEEEKEVE
-1030 ENSTAVTTDY
+1030 ENSTAITEY

-1054 RDRTDLSS
+1054 RERTDLSS

-1124 KKEVASPEF
+1124 KKEMASPEF

-1142 LQDERKMEYE
+1142 LQDERKPEYE

-1159 SEFDATRSLNCYGE
+1159 SDFEETRSLNCCGE
-1173 PKVVSSEERTI
+1173 PKVVASEERTI
-1184 PSGGDFLRQDSS
+1184 PSGGDFLRQDG
-1196 VSLSSS
+1196 VSLSAS
-1202 LPSLYSARSE
+1202 LPSLYAAKSE
-1212 ESIGSAPSTPVSLG
+1212 EPIGSAPSTPVSLG

-1232 HEDGGSKPIA
+1232 QEDGGSKPIA
-1242 KRKMSLLEYRKRQQ
+1242 KRKVSLLEYRKRKQ

-1275 KLAPDSAPSTPIKS
+1275 KLAPDSAPSTPIKN
-1289 PMMSPLSTM
+1289 PMMSPLSNM
-1298 PSYDHT
+1298 SSYEHT
-1304 VEAECKDK
+1304 VEVECKDK
-1312 EKERKVV
+1312 EKDRKAV
-1319 DDLDKRWSVH
+1319 DDMDKRW
-1329 YMRLQRSTPTSVE
+1329 STPTSVE

-1364 MEKKDK
+1364 LEKKDK
-1370 ERKEKE
+1370 DRKEKE
-1376 PGHVYSRSVS
+1376 PGHAYSRSVS
-1386 VDSNHSPARSHSPA
+1386 VDSNHSPVRSHSPA

-1407 KQTPPP
+1407 KHTPPP
-1413 PRSKHRTPP
+1413 PPSKHRTPP

-1470 LAGSRYNPRQEFRSS
+1470 TRYNPRQEFRSP
-1485 STPQQQH
+1485 STQQQQH

-1506 RSSSYNPPSAGTQG
+1506 RSSTYNPPASGTQG
-1520 YTEQPPAP
+1520 YSEQPPAP
-1528 PQQPPQ
+1528 PQQQ

-1546 QYHPTSA
+1546 QYHTTSA
-1553 PSGTSYPPAPQQT
+1553 PSGTTYPPAPQQT
-1566 YPSYQQQYPSQYQQ
+1566 YTSYQQQQYPAQYQQ
-1580 PPQSYQQYPAGAQPA
+1580 PQTYQQYPAQAQSA

-1625 IGTTPTPPPPRP
+1625 IGTAPTPPPPRP
-1637 PYPQSYSTSSSYYR
+1637 PYPQSYSASSSYYR

>member
-15 KDSMAAGS
+15 RDSMAAGS

-40 QQTSNQ
+40 QQTTNQ
-46 TTTTASNTAHHS
+46 TTTTASSTAHHS
-58 YLGLPYQRKLGASR
+58 YLGLPYQ
-72 HVGRDDLDISLG
+72 

-106 NGVVDENSSNTNLS
+106 NGVVDENSSNTNVS

-173 PETYLCERCEPREV
+173 PETYLCERCEPRDV

-294 DYTHDDVYQEA
+294 DYSPDDSDVYQEA
-305 IFNQYTPDLASFL
+305 ISNQYTPDLASFL
-318 KSRQYTE
+318 KTRQYTE

-334 QLQVESGEIASI
+334 QLQVESGEVASI

-414 RRSCTPNAEVR
+414 RRSCSPNAEVR

-468 QRESCPVAKSNAK
+468 QRESCPVAKSNAR

-532 LEMVMRTFEKMEKRA
+532 LEAVMRTFERMEKRA
-547 ARSAAAHARI
+547 ARSRAAHARI
-557 EKQKQTKATPN
+557 EKQKQTKVTPN

-573 EEPMPKDMEDI
+573 EESMSKDMEDL
-584 PKQQTATPHRQIRR
+584 PKQTATPHRQIRK

-628 ITETAAHTEVVTTE
+628 ITETAANTEVVTTE
-642 MELKLSAPTTPVS
+642 IELKLSAPTTPVS

-664 SLAQE
+664 SMAQE
-669 LTVSTVASSTAVPQ
+669 LTVSTVSSVNVVPQ

-732 TTTCPGVSTY
+732 TTTCPSVSTY
-742 SRSTSMTARSPGP
+742 TRSTSMTARSPGP

-791 QAMSEGGS
+791 QAMSEGSS

-831 VSPTGSVSSLSG
+831 VSPTGSISSLSG

-878 SSGETD
+878 SAGETD
-884 CATAKQQGP
+884 CAAKQGP

-964 LSSLASSVTSASGL
+964 LSSLASSVTSASGMD
-978 ERHLQKSG
+978 RLQKSG

-1011 GDSSSSRDLVP
+1011 GDSSRDLMP
-1022 QEEKKEGE
+1022 REEEKEVE
-1030 ENSTAVTTDY
+1030 ENSTAISEY

-1054 RDRTDLSS
+1054 RERTDLSS

-1124 KKEVASPEF
+1124 KKEMASPEF

-1142 LQDERKMEYE
+1142 LQDERKPEYE
-1152 NRPGQRS
+1152 SRPGQRS
-1159 SEFDATRSLNCYGE
+1159 SDLEATRSMNCYGE
-1173 PKVVSSEERTI
+1173 PKVVANEERTI
-1184 PSGGDFLRQDSS
+1184 PSGGDFLRQDS

-1202 LPSLYSARSE
+1202 LPSLYAGRSE
-1212 ESIGSAPSTPVSLG
+1212 EHIGSAPTTPVSLG
-1226 PGPVAA
+1226 PGPVV

-1242 KRKMSLLEYRKRQQ
+1242 KRKVSLLEYRKRKQ

-1275 KLAPDSAPSTPIKS
+1275 KLAPDSSPSTPIKN

-1298 PSYDHT
+1298 PSYEHT

-1312 EKERKVV
+1312 EKDRKAV

-1353 RRELR
+1353 RRELK

-1370 ERKEKE
+1370 DRKEKE

-1386 VDSNHSPARSHSPA
+1386 VDSSHSPVRSHSPA

-1407 KQTPPP
+1407 N
-1413 PRSKHRTPP
+1413 RTPP

-1470 LAGSRYNPRQEFRSS
+1470 SRYNPRQEFRSPS
-1485 STPQQQH
+1485 AQQ

-1506 RSSSYNPPSAGTQG
+1506 RSSSYNPPAAGTPG
-1520 YTEQPPAP
+1520 YQEQPPAP
-1528 PQQPPQ
+1528 PQQQQQQPQ
-1534 QQQSYYSRPQPQ
+1534 QQQSYYSRPPPQ
-1546 QYHPTSA
+1546 QYHATSA
-1553 PSGTSYPPAPQQT
+1553 PSGTTYPPAPQQT
-1566 YPSYQQQYPSQYQQ
+1566 YTSYQQQYPSQYQQ
-1580 PPQSYQQYPAGAQPA
+1580 PQTYPQYSAQAQSA

-1625 IGTTPTPPPPRP
+1625 IGTAPTPPPPRP
-1637 PYPQSYSTSSSYYR
+1637 PYPQSYSASSSYYR